1 MRPFFFVIK
10 IENFS
15 HYFHPFIFILLI
27 YTFKQNKNEVNKMP
41 IGYNANQVNLSQPS
55 QNTQPFSS
63 QIVNQNVQPL
73 FPQPTGNVYNINST
87 LEVANVPVGAGISVA
102 LCLPEN
108 VMYIKTMQNG
118 NPLFY
123 PYKIM
128 PFTNENQN
136 QSINLETSTEDIPIS
151 VLEEQIEKCNSK
163 IGLLEEKIKLL
174 VKQKGGL

>member
-1 MRPFFFVIK
+1 MIK
-10 IENFS
+10 GRIYASFLFCYKNRKFLSLFS
-15 HYFHPFIFILLI
+15 PIYIYLLI

-102 LCLPEN
+102 LCLPEIELIGQMVSN
-108 VMYIKTMQNG
+108 HVWTHYGSNRW
-118 NPLFY
+118 
-123 PYKIM
+123 
-128 PFTNENQN
+128 
-136 QSINLETSTEDIPIS
+136 NL
-151 VLEEQIEKCNSK
+151 L
-163 IGLLEEKIKLL
+163 
-174 VKQKGGL
+174 